1 MSLRMSIMMRKKVT
15 KLVKAYLKKSMM
27 VRVLQN
33 REEDDTKGSQE
44 ASKGVDGDVSQ
55 DINDIEGVIDNMVMS
70 KNVTNHVN
78 DNI

>member
-1 MSLRMSIMMRKKVT
+1 MSIIMRKKVT
-15 KLVKAYLKKSMM
+15 KLVNVYLKKSMM

>member
-1 MSLRMSIMMRKKVT
+1 MRKKVT
-15 KLVKAYLKKSMM
+15 KLVKVYLKKSMM
-27 VRVLQN
+27 IRVLQN
-33 REEDDTKGSQE
+33 RAEDDTKGSQE

-55 DINDIEGVIDNMVMS
+55 DINDIEGVIDIMVMS